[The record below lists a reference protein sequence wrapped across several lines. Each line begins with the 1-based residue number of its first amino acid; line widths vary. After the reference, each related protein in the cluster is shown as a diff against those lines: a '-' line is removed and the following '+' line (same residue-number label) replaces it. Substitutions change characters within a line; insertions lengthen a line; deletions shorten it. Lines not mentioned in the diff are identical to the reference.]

1 MKSGVLE
8 APPSIPCREIC
19 GGFFFQTTAV
29 FNIHLTLL
37 CYNGLSLKGWSK
49 DSLTLCR
56 KYEAMALIRNE
67 RQLAIMKK
75 TMCVFVIGFALVF
88 SFVNH
93 IKTNYSVEEPIE
105 ETSYEELQLSMS
117 DSNRLMPIISIV
129 MDL

>member
-1 MKSGVLE
+1 
-8 APPSIPCREIC
+8 
-19 GGFFFQTTAV
+19 
-29 FNIHLTLL
+29 
-37 CYNGLSLKGWSK
+37 
-49 DSLTLCR
+49 
-56 KYEAMALIRNE
+56 
-67 RQLAIMKK
+67 MKK

-129 MDL
+129 MDLQAKKIAVICTKKK

>member
-1 MKSGVLE
+1 
-8 APPSIPCREIC
+8 
-19 GGFFFQTTAV
+19 
-29 FNIHLTLL
+29 
-37 CYNGLSLKGWSK
+37 
-49 DSLTLCR
+49 
-56 KYEAMALIRNE
+56 
-67 RQLAIMKK
+67 MKK

-93 IKTNYSVEEPIE
+93 IKTNYSVEETVE